1 MVDFDILKQ
10 AGTTN
15 ERLREVLTAGKP
27 ENYKKLTEDEQKKI
41 DKDMMCRDRIE
52 KLINSRLHEH
62 IVFTLRNH
70 HVYSAVDLAWDSA
83 PINKQTIPLIMYAQ
97 KRLSLDGCV
106 TELSKLKVMD
116 KFVRKSESGQ
126 PTQIDLPKFF
136 ETNINLVRSLVTRR
150 LSAQS
155 NKYNN
160 LYPFFKYDSRSTTPT
175 ARVKGDVLSQ
185 RMDIM
190 ADQYDYRH
198 FQTQCIR
205 DMMLYGHSVAFPR
218 ASWEREV
225 QWQKKNLAEEFQGDE
240 LEKEARVVKEGLAWV
255 NPHPSRLFWDF
266 NHPLNSINSD
276 SGAEY
281 LGYWEV
287 MKYGDIAANPAYFNR
302 STISYTDF
310 TTGLFANNQAYWSQ
324 YYSTI
329 VSPPSI
335 NDLTSHND
343 RRNQIGLYNSEYDD
357 SSIFVSEFYWK
368 VIPKDYGIGDYPY
381 PVWVH
386 FKVASEKTIIFAE
399 IMPSSPAAV
408 YSFNENDNRLVNI
421 SIAHELMGFQDQLTN
436 LFSQLLETA
445 KADLFAVAVLNSD
458 IFPDD
463 TEGQKLAEEFRATM
477 RGENFYATTHV
488 LETSFSRLRELG
500 IDTNSD
506 NIFKVVRSS
515 PNANIQSI
523 FNSIVQV
530 MSMAERLLALSPQE
544 QGQPSPRETSAT
556 EVQVIANTTESVYG
570 FISDAIDEARAAKKR
585 ICYESL
591 IACGSNSVH
600 LPVLNR
606 YPAQVVE
613 AAGFNVDSSGGDMFD
628 PQSERRYTVIGKK
641 HNLIH
646 DYVFNSRDG
655 SERSSNMGA
664 ANILMQMLPILQ
676 NPQLLQALT
685 KEKYYEILNAIFRN
699 AGAGLDLNLQLAPG
713 EDNSLVPQE
722 QRDAMASNQQNNQ
735 DMGAMLQQ
743 LIQVVQQNAE
753 EIEMLKG
760 EATPMPGQAEELAP
774 VAL

>member
-1 MVDFDILKQ
+1 MVDLDILKQ

-15 ERLREVLTAGKP
+15 ERLRDVLTSVRPDDFKQLS
-27 ENYKKLTEDEQKKI
+27 KDKQKKI
-41 DKDMMCRDRIE
+41 DRDISNRDRIE
-52 KLINSRLHEH
+52 KLINSRLREH

-70 HVYSAVDLAWDSA
+70 HIYSAVDLAWDAA
-83 PINKQTIPLIMYAQ
+83 PINKQTIPLVMYAQ
-97 KRLSLDGCV
+97 KRLSLDSCV
-106 TELSKLKVMD
+106 SELDKLKVTD

-126 PTQIDLPKFF
+126 PAQIDLPKFF
-136 ETNINLVRSLVTRR
+136 ETNINLVRSIITRR

-160 LYPFFKYDSRSTTPT
+160 LYPFFKYDPRSTTPT
-175 ARVKGDVLSQ
+175 AKLKGDVLSQ

-198 FQTQCIR
+198 FQTQTIR

-225 QWQKKNLAEEFQGDE
+225 QWQRKNLAEEFKGKE
-240 LEKEARVVKEGLAWV
+240 IEKEARVIKEGLAWI
-255 NPHPSRLFWDF
+255 NPHPSRVFWDI
-266 NHPLNSINSD
+266 NHPLNSLNSD

-281 LGYWEV
+281 VGYWEV
-287 MKYGDIAANPAYFNR
+287 LKYQDISNNPAFFNR
-302 STISYTDF
+302 SKVSYTDF
-310 TTGLFANNQAYWSQ
+310 TTGLFGSNNAYWSQ
-324 YYSTI
+324 YYST
-329 VSPPSI
+329 VAAPPRVE
-335 NDLTSHND
+335 DLTSSND
-343 RRNQIGLYNSEYDD
+343 RRNQIGLYNSEHDD
-357 SSIFVSEFYWK
+357 SSIFVTEFYWK
-368 VIPKDYGIGDYPY
+368 IIPKEYGIGDYPY

-386 FKVASEKTIIFAE
+386 FKIAAEDTIIFAE

-463 TEGQKLAEEFRATM
+463 TEGQKLAEDFRSTM
-477 RGENFYATTHV
+477 QGENFYATTHV

-500 IDTNSD
+500 IDTNAD

-515 PNANIQSI
+515 PNSNMQSI

-530 MSMAERLLALSPQE
+530 LSMAERLMALSPQE

-570 FISDAIDEARAAKKR
+570 FISDAIDEGRAAMKR

-591 IACGSNSVH
+591 IACGRDQVH

-606 YPAQVVE
+606 YPAQVITT
-613 AAGFNVDSSGGDMFD
+613 AGFQIAEGGDQFD
-628 PQSERRYTVIGKK
+628 PQLERRYTIIGNK
-641 HNLIH
+641 HRLIH

-655 SERSSNMGA
+655 SERSSNMSA
-664 ANILMQMLPILQ
+664 ANILTQMLPILQ
-676 NPQLLQALT
+676 SPQLLQALPR
-685 KEKYYEILNAIFRN
+685 EKYYEIINAIFRN
-699 AGAGLDLNLQLAPG
+699 SGAGVDLNLQLQAG
-713 EDNSLVPQE
+713 ESNSMMPQE
-722 QRDAMASNQQNNQ
+722 QEDAMANSQQNNQ
-735 DMGAMLQQ
+735 QMGAMLQE

-753 EIEMLKG
+753 EIESLKG
-760 EATPMPGQAEELAP
+760 GEQANIGQPSTEP
-774 VAL
+774 IPI

>member
-1 MVDFDILKQ
+1 MVDLEILKQ

-15 ERLREVLTAGKP
+15 ERLREVLTAVRPDKP
-27 ENYKKLTEDEQKKI
+27 DKVSKAQKTKVE
-41 DKDMMCRDRIE
+41 RDVKNRERIE
-52 KLINSRLHEH
+52 KLTNSRLHEH
-62 IVFTLRNH
+62 IIFTLRNH
-70 HVYSAVDLAWDSA
+70 HIYSAVDLAWDSA
-83 PINKQTIPLIMYAQ
+83 PVTKQTIPLIMYAQ
-97 KRLSLDGCV
+97 KRLSLDSCV
-106 TELSKLKVMD
+106 TELSKLKVSD
-116 KFVRKSESGQ
+116 KFVRKSESGK
-126 PTQIDLPKFF
+126 PEHIDLPKFF
-136 ETNINLVRSLVTRR
+136 ETNINLVRSLITRR
-150 LSAQS
+150 LSAQA

-175 ARVKGDVLSQ
+175 ARLKGDVLSQ

-225 QWQKKNLAEEFQGDE
+225 QWQKKNLAEEFVGEE

-255 NPHPSRLFWDF
+255 NPHPSRVFWDI
-266 NHPLNSINSD
+266 NHPLNSLNSD
-276 SGAEY
+276 TGAEY
-281 LGYWEV
+281 VGYWEV
-287 MKYGDIAANPAYFNR
+287 LKYKDVAHNPAFFNR
-302 STISYTDF
+302 SAVSYTDF
-310 TTGLFANNQAYWSQ
+310 TTGMFGSNNAYWSQ

-329 VSPPSI
+329 VAPPAL
-335 NDLTSHND
+335 NDLTSFND
-343 RRNQIGLYNSEYDD
+343 RRNQIGVYNSEYDD
-357 SSIFVSEFYWK
+357 ASIFVTEFYWK
-368 VIPKDYGIGDYPY
+368 IIPKEYGIGEYPY

-386 FKVASEKTIIFAE
+386 FKVASE

-463 TEGQKLAEEFRATM
+463 AEGQKLAEEFRATM

-500 IDTNSD
+500 IDTNAD
-506 NIFKVVRSS
+506 NVFKVVRSG
-515 PNANIQSI
+515 PNTNIQAI
-523 FNSIVQV
+523 FSAIVQV

-556 EVQVIANTTESVYG
+556 EIQVIANTTESVYG
-570 FISDAIDEARAAKKR
+570 FISDAIDEGRAAAKR

-591 IACGSNSVH
+591 IACGSNQIH

-606 YPAQVVE
+606 YPAAVVE
-613 AAGFNVDSSGGDMFD
+613 AAGFKVAEAGDMFD
-628 PQSERRYTVIGKK
+628 PQSERRYTVIGAKA
-641 HNLIH
+641 NLIH

-655 SERSSNMGA
+655 SERSSNMAA
-664 ANILMQMLPILQ
+664 ANILTQMLPVLQ

-685 KEKYYEILNAIFRN
+685 KEKYFEILNAIFRN
-699 AGAGLDLNLQLAPG
+699 SGAGVDLNLQLQPG
-713 EDNSLVPQE
+713 EDNSLAPQE
-722 QRDAMASNQQNNQ
+722 QQDAMANGQQNNA
-735 DMGAMLQQ
+735 DMGAMMQE

-753 EIEMLKG
+753 EIEALKG
-760 EATPMPGQAEELAP
+760 GPEGELAP
-774 VAL
+774 VAI

>member
-1 MVDFDILKQ
+1 MVDLDILKQ

-15 ERLREVLTAGKP
+15 ERLREILTAVKP
-27 ENYKKLTEDEQKKI
+27 DKPAKIPKEKKAKI
-41 DKDMMCRDRIE
+41 ARDVKYREKIE

-70 HVYSAVDLAWDSA
+70 HIYSAVDLAWDSA
-83 PINKQTIPLIMYAQ
+83 PVTKQTIPLIMYAQ
-97 KRLSLDGCV
+97 KRLSLDSCV
-106 TELSKLKVMD
+106 TELSKLKVSD
-116 KFVRKSESGQ
+116 RFVRKSESGK
-126 PTQIDLPKFF
+126 PEHIDLPKFF
-136 ETNINLVRSLVTRR
+136 ETNVNLVRSLITRR
-150 LSAQS
+150 LSAQA

-175 ARVKGDVLSQ
+175 ARLKGDVLSQ

-205 DMMLYGHSVAFPR
+205 DMMLYGHSIAFPR

-225 QWQKKNLAEEFQGDE
+225 QWQKKNLSEEFQGDE
-240 LEKEARVVKEGLAWV
+240 LEKEARVIKEGLSWV
-255 NPHPSRLFWDF
+255 NPHPSRVFWDI
-266 NHPLNSINSD
+266 NHPLNSLNSD
-276 SGAEY
+276 SGSEY
-281 LGYWEV
+281 VGYWEV
-287 MKYGDIAANPAYFNR
+287 LKYKDVAHNPAFFNR
-302 STISYTDF
+302 SSVSYTDF
-310 TTGLFANNQAYWSQ
+310 TTGLFGSNNAYWSQ

-329 VSPPSI
+329 SAPPAL
-335 NDLTSHND
+335 NDLTSFND
-343 RRNQIGLYNSEYDD
+343 RRNQIGVYNSEYDD
-357 SSIFVSEFYWK
+357 SSIFVTEFYWK
-368 VIPKDYGIGDYPY
+368 IAPKEYGIGDYPY

-386 FKVASEKTIIFAE
+386 FKVASENTIIFAE

-463 TEGQKLAEEFRATM
+463 AEGQKLAEEFRATM
-477 RGENFYATTHV
+477 KGENFYATTHV

-500 IDTNSD
+500 IDTNAD
-506 NIFKVVRSS
+506 NVFKVVRSS
-515 PNANIQSI
+515 PNSNIQTI
-523 FNSIVQV
+523 FNAIVQV

-570 FISDAIDEARAAKKR
+570 FISDAIDEGRAATKR

-591 IACGSNSVH
+591 IACGSNQIY

-606 YPAQVVE
+606 YPATVVE
-613 AAGFNVDSSGGDMFD
+613 AAGFSVAEAGDMFD
-628 PQSERRYTVIGKK
+628 PQLERRYTVIGEK
-641 HNLIH
+641 HKLIH

-655 SERSSNMGA
+655 SERSSNIAA
-664 ANILMQMLPILQ
+664 ANILTQMLPMLQ
-676 NPQLLQALT
+676 SPQMLQALT
-685 KEKYYEILNAIFRN
+685 KEKYYEILNAIFHN
-699 AGAGLDLNLQLAPG
+699 SGAGVDLNLQLQPG
-713 EDNSLVPQE
+713 EDNSLMPAE
-722 QRDAMASNQQNNQ
+722 QQNAVKSGQQNNQ
-735 DMGAMLQQ
+735 EMGAMMQE

-753 EIEMLKG
+753 EIEALKG
-760 EATPMPGQAEELAP
+760 GQPEEELAP
-774 VAL
+774 PVAP

>member
-10 AGTTN
+10 VGTTN
-15 ERLREVLTAGKP
+15 ERLREVLTATKP
-27 ENYKKLTEDEQKKI
+27 DKPTKLSKEEQENLD
-41 DKDMMCRDRIE
+41 RDIKNRQRIE
-52 KLINSRLHEH
+52 KLINSRLREH

-70 HVYSAVDLAWDSA
+70 HIYSAVDLAWDSA
-83 PINKQTIPLIMYAQ
+83 PINKQTVPLVMYAQ
-97 KRLSLDGCV
+97 KRLSLDSCV
-106 TELSKLKVMD
+106 SELSKLKVSD

-136 ETNINLVRSLVTRR
+136 ETNINLVRSLITRR

-160 LYPFFKYDSRSTTPT
+160 LYPFFKYDPRSTTAT
-175 ARVKGDVLSQ
+175 ARLKGDVLSQ

-225 QWQKKNLAEEFQGDE
+225 HWQRKNLSDEFEGSE
-240 LEKEARVVKEGLAWV
+240 IEKEARVIKEGLSWI
-255 NPHPSRLFWDF
+255 NPHPSRLFWDI
-266 NHPLNSINSD
+266 NHPLNSLNSD

-281 LGYWEV
+281 VGYWEV
-287 MKYGDIAANPAYFNR
+287 LKYKDIADNPAFFNR
-302 STISYTDF
+302 SRVSYTDF
-310 TTGLFANNQAYWSQ
+310 TTGLFGNNNAYWSQ
-324 YYSTI
+324 YYST
-329 VSPPSI
+329 VVAPPRVE
-335 NDLTSHND
+335 DLTSFND

-368 VIPKDYGIGDYPY
+368 IIPKEYGIGDYPY

-386 FKVASEKTIIFAE
+386 FKIASEDTIIFAE

-477 RGENFYATTHV
+477 KGENFYATTHV
-488 LETSFSRLRELG
+488 LEASFSRLRELG
-500 IDTNSD
+500 IDTNAD
-506 NIFKVVRSS
+506 NIFKVVRSG
-515 PNANIQSI
+515 ANTNLQSI
-523 FNSIVQV
+523 FSSIVQV
-530 MSMAERLLALSPQE
+530 MSMAERLMALSPQE

-570 FISDAIDEARAAKKR
+570 FISDAIDEGRAAVKR

-591 IACGSNSVH
+591 IACGSNH
-600 LPVLNR
+600 IYLPVLNR
-606 YPAQVVE
+606 YPASVVE
-613 AAGFNVDSSGGDMFD
+613 AAGFRVADAGDMFD
-628 PQSERRYTVIGKK
+628 PQSERRYTVIGEK
-641 HNLIH
+641 HKLIH

-655 SERSSNMGA
+655 SERSSNMAA
-664 ANILMQMLPILQ
+664 ANILTQMLPILQ

-699 AGAGLDLNLQLAPG
+699 SGAGVDLNLQLQPG
-713 EDNSLVPQE
+713 EDNTLVPQE
-722 QRDAMASNQQNNQ
+722 QQDAMANNQQNNQ
-735 DMGAMLQQ
+735 EMGAILQQ
-743 LIQVVQQNAE
+743 LIQVVQQNSE
-753 EIEMLKG
+753 EIESMKTGSGG
-760 EATPMPGQAEELAP
+760 EVQEEMQP

>member
-10 AGTTN
+10 VGTTN
-15 ERLREVLTAGKP
+15 ERLREVLTATKP
-27 ENYKKLTEDEQKKI
+27 EKPTKLSKEEQENL
-41 DKDMMCRDRIE
+41 DRDIKNRQRIE
-52 KLINSRLHEH
+52 KLINSRLREH

-70 HVYSAVDLAWDSA
+70 HIYSAVDLAWDSA
-83 PINKQTIPLIMYAQ
+83 PINKQTVPLVMYAQ
-97 KRLSLDGCV
+97 KRLSLESCV
-106 TELSKLKVMD
+106 SELSKLKVSD

-136 ETNINLVRSLVTRR
+136 ETNINLVRSLITRR

-160 LYPFFKYDSRSTTPT
+160 LYPFFKYDPRSTTAT
-175 ARVKGDVLSQ
+175 ARLKGDVLSQ

-225 QWQKKNLAEEFQGDE
+225 HWQRKNLSDEFEGSE
-240 LEKEARVVKEGLAWV
+240 IEKEARVIKEGLSWI
-255 NPHPSRLFWDF
+255 NPHPSRLFWDI
-266 NHPLNSINSD
+266 NHPLNSLNSD

-281 LGYWEV
+281 VGYWEV
-287 MKYGDIAANPAYFNR
+287 LKYKDIADNPAFFNR
-302 STISYTDF
+302 SRVSYTDF
-310 TTGLFANNQAYWSQ
+310 TTGLFGNNNAYWSQ
-324 YYSTI
+324 YYST
-329 VSPPSI
+329 VVAPPRVE
-335 NDLTSHND
+335 DLTSFND

-368 VIPKDYGIGDYPY
+368 IIPKEYGIGDYPY

-386 FKVASEKTIIFAE
+386 FKIASEDTIIFAE

-477 RGENFYATTHV
+477 KGENFYATTHV
-488 LETSFSRLRELG
+488 LEASFSRLRELG
-500 IDTNSD
+500 IDTNAD
-506 NIFKVVRSS
+506 NIFKVVRSG
-515 PNANIQSI
+515 ANTNLQSI
-523 FNSIVQV
+523 FSSIVQV
-530 MSMAERLLALSPQE
+530 MSMAERLMALSPQE

-570 FISDAIDEARAAKKR
+570 FISDAIDEGRAAVKR

-591 IACGSNSVH
+591 IACGSNH
-600 LPVLNR
+600 IYLPVLNR
-606 YPAQVVE
+606 YPASVVE
-613 AAGFNVDSSGGDMFD
+613 AAGFRVADAGDMFD
-628 PQSERRYTVIGKK
+628 PQSERRYTVIGEK
-641 HNLIH
+641 HKLIH

-655 SERSSNMGA
+655 SERSSNMAA
-664 ANILMQMLPILQ
+664 ANILTQMLPILQ

-699 AGAGLDLNLQLAPG
+699 SGAGVDLNLQLQPG
-713 EDNSLVPQE
+713 EDNTLVPQE
-722 QRDAMASNQQNNQ
+722 QQDAMANSQQNNQ
-735 DMGAMLQQ
+735 EMGSIIQQ

-753 EIEMLKG
+753 EIESLKTG
-760 EATPMPGQAEELAP
+760 GSGAVQEEMQP

>member
-1 MVDFDILKQ
+1 MVDLDILKQ

-15 ERLREVLTAGKP
+15 ERLRDVLTSVRPDDFKQLS
-27 ENYKKLTEDEQKKI
+27 KDKQKKI
-41 DKDMMCRDRIE
+41 DKDISNRERIE
-52 KLINSRLHEH
+52 KLINSRLREH

-70 HVYSAVDLAWDSA
+70 HIYSAVDLAWDAA
-83 PINKQTIPLIMYAQ
+83 PINKQTIPLVMYAQ
-97 KRLSLDGCV
+97 KRLSLDSCV
-106 TELSKLKVMD
+106 SELDKLKVTD

-136 ETNINLVRSLVTRR
+136 ETNINLVRSLITRR

-160 LYPFFKYDSRSTTPT
+160 LYPFFKYDPRSTTPT
-175 ARVKGDVLSQ
+175 AKLKGDVLSQ

-198 FQTQCIR
+198 FQTQTIR

-225 QWQKKNLAEEFQGDE
+225 QWQRKNLAEEFRGEE
-240 LEKEARVVKEGLAWV
+240 LEKEARVIKEGLSWI
-255 NPHPSRLFWDF
+255 NPHPSRVFWDI
-266 NHPLNSINSD
+266 NHPLNSLNSD

-281 LGYWEV
+281 VGYWEV
-287 MKYGDIAANPAYFNR
+287 LKYQDISNNPAFFNR
-302 STISYTDF
+302 SRVSYTDF
-310 TTGLFANNQAYWSQ
+310 TTGLFGNNNAYWSQ
-324 YYSTI
+324 YYST
-329 VSPPSI
+329 VVAPPRVE
-335 NDLTSHND
+335 DLTSSND

-357 SSIFVSEFYWK
+357 SSIFVTEFYWK
-368 VIPKDYGIGDYPY
+368 IIPKEYGIGDYPY

-386 FKVASEKTIIFAE
+386 FKIASEDTIIFAE

-477 RGENFYATTHV
+477 QGENFYATTHV
-488 LETSFSRLRELG
+488 LEASFSRLRELG
-500 IDTNSD
+500 IDTNAD

-515 PNANIQSI
+515 PNSNMQSI

-530 MSMAERLLALSPQE
+530 LSMAERLMALSPQE

-570 FISDAIDEARAAKKR
+570 FISDAIDEGRAAMKR

-591 IACGSNSVH
+591 IACGRDQVY

-606 YPAQVVE
+606 YPAQVIT
-613 AAGFNVDSSGGDMFD
+613 AAGFQIAEGGDQFD
-628 PQSERRYTVIGKK
+628 PQLERRYTVIGNK
-641 HNLIH
+641 HRLIH

-655 SERSSNMGA
+655 SERASNMGA
-664 ANILMQMLPILQ
+664 ANILTQMLPILQ
-676 NPQLLQALT
+676 SPQLLQALPR
-685 KEKYYEILNAIFRN
+685 EKYYEIINAIFRN
-699 AGAGLDLNLQLAPG
+699 AGAGVDLNLQLQAG
-713 EDNSLVPQE
+713 ESNSMMPQE
-722 QRDAMASNQQNNQ
+722 QEDAMANNQQNNQ
-735 DMGAMLQQ
+735 QMGAMLQE

-753 EIEMLKG
+753 EIEALKG
-760 EATPMPGQAEELAP
+760 GEQANIGQPSTEP
-774 VAL
+774 IPI

>member
-15 ERLREVLTAGKP
+15 ERLREILTASMPDKS
-27 ENYKKLTEDEQKKI
+27 KKTPKDKKAKI
-41 DKDMMCRDRIE
+41 ERDVKHREKIE
-52 KLINSRLHEH
+52 KLINSRLKEH
-62 IVFTLRNH
+62 IVFTMRNH
-70 HVYSAVDLAWDSA
+70 HIYSSVDLAWDSA

-97 KRLSLDGCV
+97 KRLSLDSCV
-106 TELSKLKVMD
+106 TELSKLKVSD

-126 PTQIDLPKFF
+126 PTGIDLPKFF
-136 ETNINLVRSLVTRR
+136 ETNINLVRSLITRR
-150 LSAQS
+150 LSAQA

-160 LYPFFKYDSRSTTPT
+160 LYPFFKYDPRATTAT
-175 ARVKGDVLSQ
+175 ARLKGDVLSQ

-205 DMMLYGHSVAFPR
+205 DMMLYGHCVAFPR
-218 ASWEREV
+218 ASWEKEV
-225 QWQKKNLAEEFQGDE
+225 HWQKKNLSEEFQGGD
-240 LEKEARVVKEGLAWV
+240 LEKESRVVKEGLSWI
-255 NPHPSRLFWDF
+255 NPHPSRVFWDH
-266 NHPLNSINSD
+266 NYPLSSLNSD

-281 LGYWEV
+281 VGYWEV
-287 MKYGDIAANPAYFNR
+287 LKYKDVAGNPAYFNR
-302 STISYTDF
+302 ASVSYTDF
-310 TTGLFANNQAYWSQ
+310 TTGMFGSNSSYWSQ
-324 YYSTI
+324 YYSAI
-329 VSPPSI
+329 SAPPRMD
-335 NDLTSHND
+335 DLTSHND
-343 RRNQIGLYNSEYDD
+343 RRNLIGQYNSEYADA
-357 SSIFVSEFYWK
+357 SIFVSEFYWK
-368 VIPKDYGIGDYPY
+368 IIPKEYGIGDYPY

-386 FKVASEKTIIFAE
+386 FKIASESTIIFAE

-436 LFSQLLETA
+436 LFSQLLETV

-463 TEGQKLAEEFRATM
+463 AEGQALASEFRATM
-477 RGENFYATTHV
+477 KGENFYATTHV

-500 IDTNSD
+500 IDTNAD
-506 NIFKVVRSS
+506 NVFKVVRSG
-515 PNANIQSI
+515 ANTNLQAI

-570 FISDAIDEARAAKKR
+570 FISDSIDEGRAAVKR

-591 IACGSNSVH
+591 VVCGSNH
-600 LPVLNR
+600 IYLPVLNR
-606 YPAQVVE
+606 YPSAVVE
-613 AAGFNVDSSGGDMFD
+613 AAGFKVADAGDMFD
-628 PQSERRYTVIGKK
+628 PQAERRYTVIGEK
-641 HNLIH
+641 HKLIH

-655 SERSSNMGA
+655 SERSSNMAA
-664 ANILMQMLPILQ
+664 ANILTQMLPILQ
-676 NPQLLQALT
+676 NPQLLQALS

-699 AGAGLDLNLQLAPG
+699 SGAGVDLNLRLQPG
-713 EDNSLVPQE
+713 EDNTMVPQE
-722 QRDAMASNQQNNQ
+722 QKDAMANSQQDNQE
-735 DMGAMLQQ
+735 MGLMLQQ
-743 LIQVVQQNAE
+743 LVQVVQQNAE
-753 EIEMLKG
+753 EIESLKG
-760 EATPMPGQAEELAP
+760 GDSGGEMPTP

>member
-10 AGTTN
+10 VGTTN
-15 ERLREVLTAGKP
+15 ERLREVLTATKP
-27 ENYKKLTEDEQKKI
+27 EKPTKLSKEEQENL
-41 DKDMMCRDRIE
+41 DRDIKNRQIIE
-52 KLINSRLHEH
+52 KLINSRLREH

-70 HVYSAVDLAWDSA
+70 HIYSAVDLAWDSA
-83 PINKQTIPLIMYAQ
+83 PINKQTVPLVMYAQ
-97 KRLSLDGCV
+97 KRLSLDSCV
-106 TELSKLKVMD
+106 SELSKLKVSD

-136 ETNINLVRSLVTRR
+136 ETNINLVRSLITRR

-160 LYPFFKYDSRSTTPT
+160 LYPFFKYDPRSTTAT
-175 ARVKGDVLSQ
+175 ARLKGDVLSQ

-225 QWQKKNLAEEFQGDE
+225 HWQRKNLSDEFEGSE
-240 LEKEARVVKEGLAWV
+240 LEKEARVIKEGLSWI
-255 NPHPSRLFWDF
+255 NPHPSRLFWDI
-266 NHPLNSINSD
+266 NHPLNSLNSD

-281 LGYWEV
+281 VGYWEV
-287 MKYGDIAANPAYFNR
+287 LKYKDIADNPAFFNR
-302 STISYTDF
+302 SRVSYTDF
-310 TTGLFANNQAYWSQ
+310 TTGLFGNNNAYWSQ
-324 YYSTI
+324 YYST
-329 VSPPSI
+329 VVAPPRVE
-335 NDLTSHND
+335 DLTSFND

-368 VIPKDYGIGDYPY
+368 IIPKEYGIGDYPY

-386 FKVASEKTIIFAE
+386 FKIASEDTIIFAE

-477 RGENFYATTHV
+477 KGENFYATTHV
-488 LETSFSRLRELG
+488 LEASFSRLRELG
-500 IDTNSD
+500 IDTNAD
-506 NIFKVVRSS
+506 NIFKVVRSG
-515 PNANIQSI
+515 ANTNLQSI
-523 FNSIVQV
+523 FSSIVQV
-530 MSMAERLLALSPQE
+530 MSMAERLMALSPQE

-570 FISDAIDEARAAKKR
+570 FISDAIDEGRAAVKR

-591 IACGSNSVH
+591 IACGSNH
-600 LPVLNR
+600 IYLPVLNR
-606 YPAQVVE
+606 YPASVVE
-613 AAGFNVDSSGGDMFD
+613 AAGFRVADAGDMFD
-628 PQSERRYTVIGKK
+628 PQSERRYTVIGEK
-641 HNLIH
+641 HKLIH

-655 SERSSNMGA
+655 SERSSNMAA
-664 ANILMQMLPILQ
+664 ANILTQMLPILQ

-699 AGAGLDLNLQLAPG
+699 SGAGVDLNLQLQPG
-713 EDNSLVPQE
+713 EDNTLVPQE
-722 QRDAMASNQQNNQ
+722 QQDAMANNQQNNQ
-735 DMGAMLQQ
+735 EMGAILQQ
-743 LIQVVQQNAE
+743 LIQVVQQNSE
-753 EIEMLKG
+753 EIESMKTGIGG
-760 EATPMPGQAEELAP
+760 EVQEEMQP

>member
-10 AGTTN
+10 VGTTN
-15 ERLREVLTAGKP
+15 ERLREVLTATKP
-27 ENYKKLTEDEQKKI
+27 EKPTKLSKEEQENL
-41 DKDMMCRDRIE
+41 DRDIKNRQRIE
-52 KLINSRLHEH
+52 KLINSRLREH

-70 HVYSAVDLAWDSA
+70 HIYSAVDLAWDSA
-83 PINKQTIPLIMYAQ
+83 PINKQTVPLVMYAQ
-97 KRLSLDGCV
+97 KRLSLDSCV
-106 TELSKLKVMD
+106 SELSKLKVSD

-136 ETNINLVRSLVTRR
+136 ETNINLVRSLITRR

-160 LYPFFKYDSRSTTPT
+160 LYPFFKYDPRSTTAT
-175 ARVKGDVLSQ
+175 ARLKGDVLSQ

-225 QWQKKNLAEEFQGDE
+225 HWQRKNLSDEFEGSE
-240 LEKEARVVKEGLAWV
+240 IEKEARVIKEGLSWI
-255 NPHPSRLFWDF
+255 NPHPSRLFWDI
-266 NHPLNSINSD
+266 NHPLNSLNSD

-281 LGYWEV
+281 VGYWEV
-287 MKYGDIAANPAYFNR
+287 LKYKDIADNPAFFNR
-302 STISYTDF
+302 SRVSYTDF
-310 TTGLFANNQAYWSQ
+310 TTGLFGNNNAYWSQ
-324 YYSTI
+324 YYST
-329 VSPPSI
+329 VVAPPRVE
-335 NDLTSHND
+335 DLTSFND

-368 VIPKDYGIGDYPY
+368 IIPKEYGIGDYPY

-386 FKVASEKTIIFAE
+386 FKIASEDTIIFAE

-477 RGENFYATTHV
+477 KGENFYATTHV
-488 LETSFSRLRELG
+488 LEASFSRLRELG
-500 IDTNSD
+500 IDTNAD
-506 NIFKVVRSS
+506 NIFKVVRSG
-515 PNANIQSI
+515 ANTNLQSI
-523 FNSIVQV
+523 FSSIVQV
-530 MSMAERLLALSPQE
+530 MSMAERLMALSPQE

-570 FISDAIDEARAAKKR
+570 FISDAIDEGRAAVKR

-591 IACGSNSVH
+591 IACGSNH
-600 LPVLNR
+600 IYLPVLNR
-606 YPAQVVE
+606 YPASVVE
-613 AAGFNVDSSGGDMFD
+613 AAGFRVADAGDMFD
-628 PQSERRYTVIGKK
+628 PQSERRYTVIGEK
-641 HNLIH
+641 HKLIH

-655 SERSSNMGA
+655 SERSSNMAA
-664 ANILMQMLPILQ
+664 ANILTQMLPILQ

-699 AGAGLDLNLQLAPG
+699 SGAGIDLNLQLQPG
-713 EDNSLVPQE
+713 EDNTLVPQE
-722 QRDAMASNQQNNQ
+722 QQDAMANSQQNNQ
-735 DMGAMLQQ
+735 EMGAIIQQ
-743 LIQVVQQNAE
+743 LIQVVQQNSE
-753 EIEMLKG
+753 EIESMKTG
-760 EATPMPGQAEELAP
+760 GGGAVQEEMQP